1 MKILIASGGTGGHL
15 FPAIRLAEELKARS
29 GTVEVLFV
37 TSCRK
42 QDSAILKERGMRFC
56 VLSVIPLESC
66 NVFDFLNFGWR
77 LAWSAIKSLFLLLSF
92 RPQVVVGFGGYVS
105 GPITLLAAFSGIKT
119 VIHEQNVY
127 PGKTNRALAR
137 FVDRIAVSFSETRA
151 YLKRFDSKIVL
162 SGNLI
167 RQELKRTGSKK
178 DRFTILTMG
187 GSQGAHTLNKIVPE
201 AAGLING
208 DTKKDLEMIHI
219 SGARE
224 RDEVASAY
232 NNKGIKSRVLA
243 FTEEMSEIYNECD
256 FVISRAGATTVSELL
271 FLGKPSILVP
281 YPHAGGH
288 QRLNA
293 RILQDAG
300 IAVLLEEEGLTAE
313 VLRDWMVGFMDKTK
327 LATMA
332 KKTEGAGHKD
342 ACEILIK
349 EIDLCVRKK
358 DSTS

>member
-1 MKILIASGGTGGHL
+1 MKILIVSGGTGGHL
-15 FPAIRLAEELKARS
+15 FPAIRLVEELKAC
-29 GTVEVLFV
+29 GMDEVLFV

-42 QDSAILKERGMRFC
+42 QDSAILKREHMRFC
-56 VLSVIPLESC
+56 VLSVIPLQSC
-66 NVFDFLNFGWR
+66 NVFDLLNFSWR
-77 LAWSAIKSLFLLLSF
+77 LASGAIKSLFLLLSF
-92 RPQVVVGFGGYVS
+92 RPQVVIGFGGYVS
-105 GPITLLAAFSGIKT
+105 GPIVLLAALSGIKT

-127 PGKTNRALAR
+127 PGKTNKALAR
-137 FVDRIAVSFSETRA
+137 FVDRIAVSFLETRV
-151 YLKRFDSKIVL
+151 YLKRFDSKIVV

-167 RQELKRTGSKK
+167 RQGLKKTGSKK
-178 DRFTILTMG
+178 DTFTILTMG
-187 GSQGAHTLNKIVPE
+187 GSQGAHTLNKLVPE

-208 DTKKDLEMIHI
+208 DVKKDLEIVHI

-224 RDEVASAY
+224 RDEVAAAY
-232 NNKGIKSRVLA
+232 NNKGIKSRVIS
-243 FTEEMSEIYNECD
+243 FTEEMSDIYNECD

-293 RILQDAG
+293 RILQVAG

-313 VLRDWMVGFMDKTK
+313 ALRERIIGFMDKAK

-332 KKTEGAGHKD
+332 KKTQGSVHKD

-349 EIDLCVRKK
+349 EIDRCVRKK